1 MKYTPET
8 PKANL
13 QQLTKPTEKTPK
25 SKKEQPN
32 NHKGAQ
38 TELQKKLNAR
48 ETTHNPPK
56 QQRNLQNVGLS
67 FPTPGGS

>member
-1 MKYTPET
+1 MLET
-8 PKANL
+8 PKANP
-13 QQLTKPTEKTPK
+13 QQPTEKTPK
-25 SKKEQPN
+25 PKKEQPN

-38 TELQKKLNAR
+38 TSYKKKLKAR

-56 QQRNLQNVGLS
+56 QQQTLQNVGLS